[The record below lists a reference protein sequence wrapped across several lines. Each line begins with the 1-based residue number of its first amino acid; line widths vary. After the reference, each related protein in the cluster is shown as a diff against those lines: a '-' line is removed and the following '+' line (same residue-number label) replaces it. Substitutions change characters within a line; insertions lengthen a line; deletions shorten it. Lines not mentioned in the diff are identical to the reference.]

1 VAPPLTGRTGG
12 IVGRLR
18 LTARQVGTLG
28 VLTLM
33 AGAALLGTSIT
44 AGAATAPAATLTLTI
59 TKSAAGTCNNS
70 NPAAPVCSNLASGDV
85 VTIAGANFA
94 PSALS
99 SALECNSDLSQP
111 VVLFLGNYVPVSCT
125 QLSLVTTTK
134 TGTLTDPFTIK
145 TGTIGSPPTGTPTCT
160 EVSTTAPTT
169 TSTVPNCKTSG
180 VGLTDAANYPCPPT
194 PAQQLAGDTCVLAIG
209 DIKGDR
215 AVGVILIGSETLPTT
230 TTTTAPTTTTTG
242 ATTTT
247 TGATTTT
254 TGATTTTTGA
264 TTTTTA
270 PTTTTTGATTTTTA
284 PTTTT
289 TGATTTTTSEAPTT
303 TTSEASTT
311 TTSEAPTTTT
321 TGPATALT
329 GAYELYCPGT
339 PVGNI
344 VLNDAVTSATLSPA
358 APTTGQSFS
367 VTGYQTVVNIP
378 AGLATAASEVSP
390 GQPLAGSATAQIDA
404 SGATPAKTAEG
415 PLTFSVPIPS
425 PVPAAGVSLSLPSTP
440 ATITGFTVTDPKG
453 AVTIQ
458 EDSNAALSLTVA
470 GTALALTCTAYAND
484 SVTPSGSTMTAP
496 TGSPIAPIIAVAG
509 GGSTSTTAPPTPTT
523 KPGTTPTTNSGGGG
537 GGGSNVVTA
546 PSKSL
551 AFTGAGPGVGVL
563 GVIGGA
569 LILLG
574 FALLVLVD
582 APRRAMARF
591 AILGPVTWRRLRA
604 GGMAERLT
612 ILNPMRRK
620 KAQSEGVPDTVLSA
634 TPQAESTMAESTVA
648 DPGTWAPS
656 TQTRAT
662 GDRFSRV
669 PAMSRELA
677 QTTARHA
684 VRTAQWLLGR

>member
-1 VAPPLTGRTGG
+1 MAPPLTGRTGG

-242 ATTTT
+242 A
-247 TGATTTT
+247 
-254 TGATTTTTGA
+254 
-264 TTTTTA
+264 
-270 PTTTTTGATTTTTA
+270 
-284 PTTTT
+284 
-289 TGATTTTTSEAPTT
+289 TTTTSEAPTT